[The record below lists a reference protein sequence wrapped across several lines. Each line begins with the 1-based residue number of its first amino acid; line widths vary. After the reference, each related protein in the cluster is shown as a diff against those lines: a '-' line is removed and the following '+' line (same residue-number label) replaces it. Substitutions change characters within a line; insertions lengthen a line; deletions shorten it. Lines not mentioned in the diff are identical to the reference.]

1 MTPGP
6 VAIYWSTFLPSANGG
21 FIYMY
26 NIYIKSE
33 DMVSSLDIP
42 FLDFSFS
49 PYENSTLKDFLRLS
63 IHLVISRAI

>member
-6 VAIYWSTFLPSANGG
+6 VAIYWSTFFPSANGG

-33 DMVSSLDIP
+33 DMVS
-42 FLDFSFS
+42 FLTFSFS
-49 PYENSTLKDFLRLS
+49 PYENSKLKDFF
-63 IHLVISRAI
+63 

>member
-6 VAIYWSTFLPSANGG
+6 VAIYWSTFFPSANGG

-33 DMVSSLDIP
+33 DMVSSLTFPHMKTQNWKI
-42 FLDFSFS
+42 FLA
-49 PYENSTLKDFLRLS
+49 YLS
-63 IHLVISRAI
+63 ISL